1 MNIIAI
7 LIIAAF
13 LVTSCN
19 SQNNGER
26 ATGQTHEHVDG
37 DGHDHENE
45 PGHDHSKG
53 TGMTMPENLRKKGIP
68 MKLASPVNKL
78 KRQVWKRKS

>member
-45 PGHDHSKG
+45 PGHDHSKEDG
-53 TGMTMPENLRKKGIP
+53 HDHAGESTEKGIP

>member
-26 ATGQTHEHVDG
+26 ATGKRMNTSMATG
-37 DGHDHENE
+37 TITKTN
-45 PGHDHSKG
+45 PGMTTPRR

>member
-26 ATGQTHEHVDG
+26 ATGTITKT
-37 DGHDHENE
+37 N
-45 PGHDHSKG
+45 PGMTTPRR